1 MPELSESVLT
11 ATFLYTANLYWLL
24 GIISA
29 VIIISKK
36 LKNE

>member
-1 MPELSESVLT
+1 MPEISESVLT

-29 VIIISKK
+29 MIIVSKK
-36 LKNE
+36 LKK